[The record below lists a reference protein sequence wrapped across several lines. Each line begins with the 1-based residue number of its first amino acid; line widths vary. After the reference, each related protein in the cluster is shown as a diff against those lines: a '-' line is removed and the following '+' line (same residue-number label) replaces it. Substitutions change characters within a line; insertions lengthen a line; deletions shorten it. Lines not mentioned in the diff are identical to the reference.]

1 MDILHSRYTSCDW
14 VHWLLVGFMT
24 NSPVVHSTAQIGISV
39 EPLAQLEAQTP
50 AANTTATTV
59 DSFLQFSSKMLE
71 NLYNYV
77 SSFGVTQAQMTPNP
91 GETYV
96 PISALHNWFTNFKRK
111 MEQDPNFWKSSQVL
125 VSGSR
130 TSAFRCVLSKFDTDL
145 SCSTVY

>member
-1 MDILHSRYTSCDW
+1 M
-14 VHWLLVGFMT
+14 LVGFMT

-59 DSFLQFSSKMLE
+59 DSFLQFSTKMLE

-111 MEQDPNFWKSSQVL
+111 MEQDPNFWKS
-125 VSGSR
+125 
-130 TSAFRCVLSKFDTDL
+130 
-145 SCSTVY
+145 